1 MNYHRRHTESVIGKT
16 VSEKKIG
23 EFFREFATVQEFIF
37 QNYKLSNGFNEKWEE
52 YLRTQWNDFC
62 PNRPFN
68 QINEYYPMD
77 KMRAMIHSSQGSV

>member
-37 QNYKLSNGFNEKWEE
+37 QNYQLTNDFDKKWEE
-52 YLRTQWNDFC
+52 YLRT
-62 PNRPFN
+62 
-68 QINEYYPMD
+68 
-77 KMRAMIHSSQGSV
+77 